1 MKSSHLYPR
10 RIATSPLIAAAS
22 GLPAI
27 GMATAT
33 APTRAELLEPHCS
46 LCAAIVRVLE
56 PVILASRTGFASNK
70 LKTSEEVKER
80 HW

>member
-1 MKSSHLYPR
+1 MKPSYLY
-10 RIATSPLIAAAS
+10 TSPLIAATS
-22 GLPAI
+22 GPPAI

-33 APTRAELLEPHCS
+33 APTRAELFEPHRS